1 MLRRVDAA
9 VGLAVCRSAIDN
21 HLMLR
26 RYLYRRND
34 GTLRRGRLVVLL
46 ALTIVLAIFG
56 TSLLVLAPHVSDSAF
71 GRGLWVMFVVVAL
84 KFPLIA
90 ILWSFIRRNAEWPGR
105 GVAWS
110 DRELAAILARLAH
123 EAGVAG
129 ASVDG
134 EARLAHLSREAW
146 HIADQVS
153 GEAKVDAL
161 TVALGIDE
169 RLMVRRSRKPAG

>member
-1 MLRRVDAA
+1 MVRA
-9 VGLAVCRSAIDN
+9 
-21 HLMLR
+21 
-26 RYLYRRND
+26 
-34 GTLRRGRLVVLL
+34 
-46 ALTIVLAIFG
+46 
-56 TSLLVLAPHVSDSAF
+56 
-71 GRGLWVMFVVVAL
+71 
-84 KFPLIA
+84 
-90 ILWSFIRRNAEWPGR
+90 
-105 GVAWS
+105 AWS